1 MRRAL
6 QSLKV
11 PEFPKYFL
19 HGILECITNTFV
31 MLRPSQV
38 VKAHVTTESGFAAG
52 ASVCCLRSLVA
63 SVDTSLSAG
72 IRVHVW
78 RFSARSILVWWR
90 FRLSHPVQCRSVN
103 VLSARAVFL
112 PGSARLLVS
121 DPCRNCVHVLD
132 AATRCHIGFLSRP
145 GNIEEPRSIAVHGAL
160 VAIIAG
166 AHEIR
171 LFQECGDVRWQCL
184 RTIQMQQ
191 WSCRTYNMRFTYD
204 GLFLVIP
211 GASATV
217 DVVQVSSGLNVF
229 QLTCPTQDIEQVQG
243 GWLVCGKGQVV
254 HTATNNERRNW
265 TPVCCIQ
272 DCFYTVKGLAMVRG
286 FGLIVVQ
293 ATKDNRL
300 CIFGDADQLAMMHMS
315 PMRVAFMSAVA

>member
-1 MRRAL
+1 
-6 QSLKV
+6 
-11 PEFPKYFL
+11 
-19 HGILECITNTFV
+19 
-31 MLRPSQV
+31 
-38 VKAHVTTESGFAAG
+38 
-52 ASVCCLRSLVA
+52 
-63 SVDTSLSAG
+63 
-72 IRVHVW
+72 
-78 RFSARSILVWWR
+78 
-90 FRLSHPVQCRSVN
+90 
-103 VLSARAVFL
+103 
-112 PGSARLLVS
+112 
-121 DPCRNCVHVLD
+121 
-132 AATRCHIGFLSRP
+132 
-145 GNIEEPRSIAVHGAL
+145 
-160 VAIIAG
+160 
-166 AHEIR
+166 
-171 LFQECGDVRWQCL
+171 
-184 RTIQMQQ
+184 MQQ
-191 WSCRTYNMRFTYD
+191 FSCRTYNMRFTYD

-254 HTATNNERRNW
+254 HTATDNERRNW

-272 DCFYTVKGLAMVRG
+272 DCFNTVKGLAMVRG